1 MVNANKKGREAENRA
16 STWFTVHGY
25 PNELIRLQGVNDA
38 GDMWL
43 PYIDTRVEI
52 KNHVAV
58 LSAINEAIK
67 DVYRLDER
75 FPLSKNRAVVA
86 RPGQPVNKWYV
97 VTTVE
102 REWPP
107 LPENG
112 GWVLGNDGWEHRAP
126 AVLP

>member
-1 MVNANKKGREAENRA
+1 MVNANKKGREAENRLA
-16 STWFTVHGY
+16 TWFTVHGY

-43 PYIDTRVEI
+43 PYIDTRVEV

-75 FPLSKNRAVVA
+75 FPLSHNRAVVA

-102 REWPP
+102 KMWPP

-112 GWVLGNDGWEHRAP
+112 GWVRGDDGWEHRAP
-126 AVLP
+126 TALP

>member
-1 MVNANKKGREAENRA
+1 MVNANRKGREAENRLA
-16 STWFTVHGY
+16 TWFTVHGY

-43 PYIDTRVEI
+43 PYIDTRVEV

-102 REWPP
+102 KMWPP
-107 LPENG
+107 LG
-112 GWVLGNDGWEHRAP
+112 SGTWKLGDDGWEHRAP

>member
-1 MVNANKKGREAENRA
+1 MVNANTKGREAENRA
-16 STWFTVHGY
+16 STWFKVHGY

-52 KNHVAV
+52 KNHAAV

-102 REWPP
+102 KMWPP
-107 LPENG
+107 LPESG
-112 GWVLGNDGWEHRAP
+112 GWVLGDDGWEHRAP
-126 AVLP
+126 ADIS